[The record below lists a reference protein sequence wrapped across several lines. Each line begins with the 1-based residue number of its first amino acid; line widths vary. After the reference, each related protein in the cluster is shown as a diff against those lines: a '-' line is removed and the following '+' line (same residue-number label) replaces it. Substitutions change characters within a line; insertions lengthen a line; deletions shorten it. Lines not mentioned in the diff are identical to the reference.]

1 MQSPEEIKRQPS
13 EEEELTEEEEE
24 EEEELTE
31 EEEEEL
37 SEDGELDEGAEE
49 LFEEEDF
56 GYDIGGLLSATL
68 ATEEG
73 DTVCSA
79 LVTIGEQLATQ
90 NKILL
95 KILTTLSK
103 KTN

>member
-1 MQSPEEIKRQPS
+1 MSSPEPKP
-13 EEEELTEEEEE
+13 EEVEETEEEIEDLEDEDFEDADEDEE
-24 EEEELTE
+24 MEEGDEYY
-31 EEEEEL
+31 
-37 SEDGELDEGAEE
+37 DEGI
-49 LFEEEDF
+49 
-56 GYDIGGLLSATL
+56 DIGELLSATL

-95 KILTTLSK
+95 KILSTLTK
-103 KTN
+103 KDN